1 MTARTLLKGS
11 FWSLTAL
18 AGDLCGAALAGPEPV
33 AEAPTKTEVA
43 GLTGL
48 HRHAVKLFI
57 DRTGFGFSR
66 IEPPLTDV
74 LGPPKSH
81 AQSAA
86 DQLPAVKDPVA
97 IRPGKDGKT
106 AHFSFARAVGVAG
119 FIPATDGKK
128 TWVVKEVQLIGLV
141 KHKDPVVYLTA
152 AEMKETTD
160 EKTREPDKF
169 EAKALEVI
177 RGGGELVQAEKR
189 SGTLRAV
196 SGIFAGKQCAG
207 CHERPGEMLGAFSY
221 RLALEDP
228 PAKPLGGGLPLRP

>member
-1 MTARTLLKGS
+1 MAARALLKGS

-18 AGDLCGAALAGPEPV
+18 AGILCGAALAAPEPA
-33 AEAPTKTEVA
+33 AEAPTETEMA

-57 DRTGFGFSR
+57 DRNGFGFSR

-74 LGPPKSH
+74 LGPPKS
-81 AQSAA
+81 QSQSLA
-86 DQLPAVKDPVA
+86 DQLPAAKDPA
-97 IRPGKDGKT
+97 GLRPDKDGKA
-106 AHFSFARAVGVAG
+106 AHFSFAKAVGQTAG
-119 FIPATDGKK
+119 IPSAGGK

-152 AEMKETTD
+152 AEMKEKKD

-169 EAKALEVI
+169 EAEALVVI

-189 SGTLRAV
+189 GGTIRAV
-196 SGIFAGKQCAG
+196 SGIFAGKQCAA
-207 CHERPGEMLGAFSY
+207 CHARPGEMLGAFSY
-221 RLALEDP
+221 RLALEDAP
-228 PAKPLGGGLPLRP
+228 PKPAGSGRPGRR